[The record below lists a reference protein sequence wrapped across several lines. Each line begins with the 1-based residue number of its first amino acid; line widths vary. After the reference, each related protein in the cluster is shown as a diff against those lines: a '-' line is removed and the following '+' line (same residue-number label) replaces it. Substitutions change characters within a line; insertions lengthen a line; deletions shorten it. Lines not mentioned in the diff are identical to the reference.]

1 MIAVFPLHLFMQS
14 KLNFCSL
21 FSVSDQN
28 LVVGITPAA
37 ALLGDIFRIDCIQLK
52 KYKIPIQLLREKA
65 KFSLF
70 EL

>member
-1 MIAVFPLHLFMQS
+1 MQS

-21 FSVSDQN
+21 FSVSDEN
-28 LVVGITPAA
+28 WVVGITPAAA